1 MLVAACPNGTLHI
14 KNKIFQKLLGLV
26 PISDIMIIIIIINII
41 IIIKLLWSSGN
52 TQVQDVEIK
61 VCTHRFECDVLK
73 VAATQTYWTY
83 RINYI

>member
-41 IIIKLLWSSGN
+41 IIIKLL
-52 TQVQDVEIK
+52 
-61 VCTHRFECDVLK
+61 
-73 VAATQTYWTY
+73 
-83 RINYI
+83 